1 MRFLFV
7 CLSFYPVRNLFFFE
21 YRRKNVR
28 PLHFSFDYTLKIS
41 SSVFLCFGNLILLP
55 LYTPS
60 PIVVNTILYPYFNTF
75 LLPFTIILL
84 YFPNYALEKR
94 LLRPN
99 HAKNR
104 LISFVII
111 SLPWHTASTK
121 MRCRYSDNAKNY
133 VSADY
138 RLYVIVFCHICIE
151 KGRRGKLPRRP
162 LKLK

>member
-75 LLPFTIILL
+75 LLPFT
-84 YFPNYALEKR
+84 YFLVYYD
-94 LLRPN
+94 
-99 HAKNR
+99 
-104 LISFVII
+104 I
-111 SLPWHTASTK
+111 
-121 MRCRYSDNAKNY
+121 
-133 VSADY
+133 
-138 RLYVIVFCHICIE
+138 
-151 KGRRGKLPRRP
+151 
-162 LKLK
+162 